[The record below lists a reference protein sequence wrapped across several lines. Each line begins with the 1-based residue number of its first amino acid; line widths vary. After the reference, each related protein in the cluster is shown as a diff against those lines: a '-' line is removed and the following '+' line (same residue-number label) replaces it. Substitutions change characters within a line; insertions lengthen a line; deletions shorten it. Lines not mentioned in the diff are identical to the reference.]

1 MKVLAPIGFPQPP
14 SVATLRAWS
23 IWEVVDDD
31 NSVVRLAV
39 GWIQPTRLRI
49 TSQIDQ
55 FEGGQVVTRSGS
67 VYRLEGP
74 PANPQELEDQ
84 GVRRNA
90 LLGGREAMDVTAT
103 YAEAQ

>member
-1 MKVLAPIGFPQPP
+1 MKLIAPIGFPEYP

-31 NSVVRLAV
+31 NSVALLAM
-39 GWIQPTRLRI
+39 GWIQPTRLRV

-74 PANPQELEDQ
+74 PANPEELEDQ
-84 GVRRNA
+84 RVRRNA
-90 LLGGREAMDVTAT
+90 LLGSREAMDVTAT

>member
-1 MKVLAPIGFPQPP
+1 MKLLAPIGFPQSP
-14 SVATLRAWS
+14 SIATLRAWS

-31 NSVVRLAV
+31 NSVARLAV

-74 PANPQELEDQ
+74 PANPGELEEQ
-84 GVRRNA
+84 KARRHA
-90 LLGGREAMDVTAT
+90 LLDGRDAVDVTAT
-103 YAEAQ
+103 YTGAR

>member
-1 MKVLAPIGFPQPP
+1 
-14 SVATLRAWS
+14 
-23 IWEVVDDD
+23 
-31 NSVVRLAV
+31 LAV
-39 GWIQPTRLRI
+39 GWIQPTKLRI

-74 PANPQELEDQ
+74 PANPKELEDQ
-84 GVRRNA
+84 RARRNA
-90 LLGGREAMDVTAT
+90 LLGGREAVDVTAT

>member
-1 MKVLAPIGFPQPP
+1 MKLLAPIGFPQSP
-14 SVATLRAWS
+14 SIATLRAWS

-31 NSVVRLAV
+31 NSVARLAV

-55 FEGGQVVTRSGS
+55 LVGGQGVTRSGS
-67 VYRLEGP
+67 GYRLDGP
-74 PANPQELEDQ
+74 PANPEDLEDQ
-84 GVRRNA
+84 RVRRNA
-90 LLGGREAMDVTAT
+90 LLGGREAVDVTAT